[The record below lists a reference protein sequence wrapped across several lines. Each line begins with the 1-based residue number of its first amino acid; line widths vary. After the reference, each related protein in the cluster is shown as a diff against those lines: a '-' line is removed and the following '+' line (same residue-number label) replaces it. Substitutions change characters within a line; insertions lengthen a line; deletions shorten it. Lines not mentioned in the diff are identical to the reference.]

1 MSFHNQ
7 EPFSI
12 KSEIMD
18 KANISTPK
26 ISKDLKWRD
35 SASQTHGGAALG
47 KEKNPSLLHL
57 IITWLVFVPL

>member
-1 MSFHNQ
+1 
-7 EPFSI
+7 
-12 KSEIMD
+12 MD

-26 ISKDLKWRD
+26 ISKDLKWGD